1 MGRLERSKQRR
12 TCSVCARGASALDR
26 PRETGGGAARA
37 HIMARACTGAWS
49 CCGALAALCLLCLL
63 CPEACFSQAAH
74 ELPAPR
80 RARELSFTHEGRNV
94 SVLERALAQKEARE
108 LAAAAAAAAP
118 SVRAP
123 PAVANTPNATAAA
136 ARQPPASA
144 SLGGA
149 AYSGSDRA
157 PAAARP
163 GIPPRI
169 RCAAAIRTIPAGPHF
184 CADRAT
190 DSLTDRARNF

>member
-1 MGRLERSKQRR
+1 MEAACRLHI
-12 TCSVCARGASALDR
+12 TRGTHVASIR
-26 PRETGGGAARA
+26 GGKEGGARA

-49 CCGALAALCLLCLL
+49 CCGALAALCLLCL

-80 RARELSFTHEGRNV
+80 RARELSFTHEGRIV

-108 LAAAAAAAAP
+108 LAADSAAAAP
-118 SVRAP
+118 SVRAL
-123 PAVANTPNATAAA
+123 PAVANTPDATASA

-149 AYSGSDRA
+149 AYSGSADRA

-169 RCAAAIRTIPAGPHF
+169 RCAAAIRTIPAETHF

-190 DSLTDRARNF
+190 D

>member
-1 MGRLERSKQRR
+1 
-12 TCSVCARGASALDR
+12 
-26 PRETGGGAARA
+26 
-37 HIMARACTGAWS
+37 MARACTGAWS

-94 SVLERALAQKEARE
+94 SVLERALEQKEERE
-108 LAAAAAAAAP
+108 LAAAAAAAP
-118 SVRAP
+118 S
-123 PAVANTPNATAAA
+123 VANTPNATAAA

>member
-1 MGRLERSKQRR
+1 MEAACRLHI
-12 TCSVCARGASALDR
+12 TRGTHVASIR
-26 PRETGGGAARA
+26 GGKEGGARA

-49 CCGALAALCLLCLL
+49 CCGALAALCLLCLSS
-63 CPEACFSQAAH
+63 FSQAAH

-108 LAAAAAAAAP
+108 LAADSAAAAP
-118 SVRAP
+118 SVRAL
-123 PAVANTPNATAAA
+123 PAVANTPDATASA

-149 AYSGSDRA
+149 AYSGSADRA

-169 RCAAAIRTIPAGPHF
+169 RCAAAIRTILLSQTQRPRVVGCSPAETHF

-190 DSLTDRARNF
+190 D